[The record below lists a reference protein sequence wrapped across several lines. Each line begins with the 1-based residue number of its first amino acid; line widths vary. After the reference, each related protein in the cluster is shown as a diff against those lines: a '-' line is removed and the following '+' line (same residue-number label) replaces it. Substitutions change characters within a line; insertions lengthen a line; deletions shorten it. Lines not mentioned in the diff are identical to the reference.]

1 MEKSTGTKEQ
11 KSGKRLPGSYWI
23 ERTKTMQKGEITS
36 KELVKESSDYLKSI
50 GYIWNPVLGW
60 VKPDELEGAKLET
73 NQNAVPV
80 RIDIT
85 TKGKKK
91 RINYKF
97 LQYVEDKKQEE
108 KTRWLQREGVDSL
121 VQAVA
126 ESFGQIEKSEVLE
139 LGEKL
144 KGAPF

>member
-1 MEKSTGTKEQ
+1 MEKSTGMKESR
-11 KSGKRLPGSYWI
+11 SGKRLPGSYWI
-23 ERTKTMQKGEITS
+23 ERTKTMQKGDIKAS
-36 KELVKESSDYLKSI
+36 ELVEESSDYLKSI
-50 GYIWNPVLGW
+50 GYVWNPVLGW
-60 VKPDELEGAKLET
+60 VKPSELEEAKLEV

-85 TKGKKK
+85 SKGKKK

-97 LQYVEDKKQEE
+97 LQYVEEKKQEE
-108 KTRWLQREGVDSL
+108 KARWLQKEGVNNL

-139 LGEKL
+139 KEEIPKN
-144 KGAPF
+144 APF